1 MDPAGPDWPD
11 PIPWPSVSTLCA
23 AVDPAPRVPA
33 SGTGTQGLQTPQ
45 TLQTLIRSPG
55 VRGRPAGCRGTG
67 NCLWKTHLIG
77 LGKLERPQSC
87 PHANHAYSDPPPD
100 ASRHPAIATAS
111 SS

>member
-33 SGTGTQGLQTPQ
+33 SGTGTQSRQ

-55 VRGRPAGCRGTG
+55 GPRPNPERSGPRLVAGGGWLKVQIKRRTVEQAE
-67 NCLWKTHLIG
+67 NI
-77 LGKLERPQSC
+77 PQST
-87 PHANHAYSDPPPD
+87 H
-100 ASRHPAIATAS
+100 R
-111 SS
+111 